1 VAMEVDRFEP
11 VADSPPLRI
20 KVSAGMLNDALVER
34 IKSLLVRFPGDSQV
48 YLHLGEQR
56 VLRLPDA
63 WSVQAGSGLVAELRV
78 LLGPNAI
85 G

>member
-1 VAMEVDRFEP
+1 
-11 VADSPPLRI
+11 
-20 KVSAGMLNDALVER
+20 MLNDALVER

-63 WSVQAGSGLVAELRV
+63 WSVAGRIRAGRGAARAARTQRDRLTGAAS
-78 LLGPNAI
+78 
-85 G
+85 